1 MCSSLGQIAD
11 AGQLNQSK
19 SDAFAQQ
26 MLTVINHSGLALM
39 ISIGH
44 RVKLFD
50 TLAGLSW
57 VSSAQLAEAAGLNE
71 RYVREWLAAMAT
83 GGVVE
88 HNAAE
93 QTFRLPPEHAA
104 WLTRAASPNNLAV
117 STQFVAILGMVEDE
131 AVAAFQHGRGIPYS
145 SYPRF
150 HQVMAEES
158 AQSVVAGLVEQILPL
173 SPGLIERLQQGIDV
187 LDIGCGSG
195 RAMMHLAK
203 HFPNSRFVGEDF
215 SPEVIASATAEAR
228 RQGLSNIKFQV
239 QDAAAMSARQQFDL
253 VTAFDAI
260 HDQARPAAVLQN
272 IAQALRPGGLFLM
285 QDISGTGHV
294 HTDMQHPVGTF
305 LYTISCLHCMSVSL
319 SMNGPGLGAMWGK
332 ELALQML
339 AEAGFQQVRVE
350 TLAHDPMNFW
360 YFARLSPG

>member
-1 MCSSLGQIAD
+1 MCGLPG
-11 AGQLNQSK
+11 LNQESVDQART
-19 SDAFAQQ
+19 DAFAQQ
-26 MLTVINHSGLALM
+26 MLTIINHSGLALM

-50 TLAGLSW
+50 TLAGLNW
-57 VSSAQLAEAAGLNE
+57 VTSAQLADAAGLSE
-71 RYVREWLAAMAT
+71 RYVREWLGAMAT
-83 GGVVE
+83 GNIVE
-88 HNAAE
+88 HNAADK
-93 QTFRLPPEHAA
+93 TYRLPPEHAA
-104 WLTRAASPNNLAV
+104 WLTRGASPNNLAV
-117 STQFVAILGMVEDE
+117 STQFVSVLGAIEDE

-158 AQSVVAGLVEQILPL
+158 LQSVVAGLVEQILPL
-173 SPGLIERLQQGIDV
+173 APGWSKRLQQGIDV

-195 RAMMHLAK
+195 RAMMHLAE
-203 HFPNSRFVGEDF
+203 HFPQSRFVGEDF
-215 SPEVIASATAEAR
+215 SPEVIAAATAEAR
-228 RQGLSNIKFQV
+228 RRRLTNITFQV
-239 QDAAAMSARQQFDL
+239 QDAAAMTARQRFDL
-253 VTAFDAI
+253 ITAFDAI

-285 QDISGTGHV
+285 QDISGSGEV
-294 HTDMQHPVGTF
+294 HTDMQHPVGPF

-319 SMNGPGLGAMWGK
+319 SMNGPGLGAMWGR

-339 AEAGFQQVRVE
+339 TEAGFQKVRVE

-360 YFARLSPG
+360 YFAQ

>member
-1 MCSSLGQIAD
+1 MCGGTVVEQSSLEQRKLDQA
-11 AGQLNQSK
+11 K
-19 SDAFAQQ
+19 TDAFAQQ
-26 MLTVINHSGLALM
+26 MLTVVNHAGLALM

-50 TLAGLSW
+50 VLAGLSW
-57 VSSAQLAEAAGLNE
+57 VTSAQLAEAAGLNE

-83 GGVVE
+83 AGVVE
-88 HNAAE
+88 HDPVAE
-93 QTFRLPPEHAA
+93 TFHLPPEHAA
-104 WLTRAASPNNLAV
+104 WLTRGASPNNLAV
-117 STQFVAILGMVEDE
+117 GMQFVAILGRVEDE
-131 AVAAFQHGRGIPYS
+131 AVAAFRHGRGIPYS

-150 HQVMAEES
+150 HAVMAEES
-158 AQSVVAGLVEQILPL
+158 AQSVVAGLVEQVLPL
-173 SPGLIERLQQGIDV
+173 APGLNEQLQRGIEV

-228 RQGLSNIKFQV
+228 RQGLTNIRFQV
-239 QDAAAMSARQQFDL
+239 QDAATMTARQAFDL
-253 VTAFDAI
+253 ITAFDAI
-260 HDQARPAAVLQN
+260 HDQARPAAVLKN
-272 IAQALRPGGLFLM
+272 IASALRPGGLFLM

-294 HTDMQHPVGTF
+294 HTDKQHPVGTF

-339 AEAGFQQVRVE
+339 GEAGFREVRVE
-350 TLAHDPMNFW
+350 TLTHDPMNFW
-360 YFARLSPG
+360 YLAR